1 MLSNV
6 SSKIPQE
13 TKDYISQAQKQL
25 FNREHLRSVSVFFG
39 IGEER
44 PFYVEKVP
52 SLLMERLRHNVAFF
66 YLNYMLLTAVLF
78 VLTLLI
84 SPSAIIG
91 IGLLA
96 LAWMYVIR
104 TSNSGAMQI
113 YGTLRRFFET
123 LLCDTEKPLL
133 FVPNYYIYMF
143 SGLAISQKQATI
155 VMAIISVIVLLY
167 LLSNV
172 FWYTLFSSG
181 FLSGF
186 HMLLRDASM
195 HKDEADKVQMLGDLD
210 LAAEDSAFL
219 NPSLVDKV

>member
-13 TKDYISQAQKQL
+13 TKDYISQAQKEL
-25 FNREHLRSVSVFFG
+25 FNREHLRSISVFFG

-96 LAWMYVIR
+96 LAWMYVIK
-104 TSNSGAMQI
+104 TSNAGAMQI
-113 YGTLRRFFET
+113 YGTFFSRKMT
-123 LLCDTEKPLL
+123 FTTPTEPC
-133 FVPNYYIYMF
+133 VPNYIIR
-143 SGLAISQKQATI
+143 SGLSISQKQATI

-186 HMLLRDASM
+186 HVLLRDASM
-195 HKDEADKVQMLGDLD
+195 HKDEDDKVQMSGDLD
-210 LAAEDSAFL
+210 LAEDSAFL
-219 NPSLVDKV
+219 NPAQVDKV

>member
-123 LLCDTEKPLL
+123 L
-133 FVPNYYIYMF
+133 FV
-143 SGLAISQKQATI
+143 
-155 VMAIISVIVLLY
+155 
-167 LLSNV
+167 
-172 FWYTLFSSG
+172 
-181 FLSGF
+181 
-186 HMLLRDASM
+186 
-195 HKDEADKVQMLGDLD
+195 
-210 LAAEDSAFL
+210 
-219 NPSLVDKV
+219 